1 MKIKTYQIDAF
12 TNQPFKGNPAGVCI
26 LEEPMEENLMQFIAA
41 EMNLSETA
49 FFYPIL
55 NDSAYPQDFY
65 NLRFFTPTV
74 EIPLCGHATLAT
86 SKLLFHL
93 NKVESGEIK
102 FKTQKGILTIGEAEG
117 KIEMD
122 FPQDELIDCTPS
134 EELLKVLGLKKVADS
149 KFGVNTNFLLL
160 RVDEVDSVKKLKPD
174 YSQLLNISAGIDLEA
189 VIVTALGDDPF
200 DFSSR
205 VFGPWVG
212 IDEDPV
218 TGSAHTVL
226 GPYYAELLGKK
237 SLNALQCSE
246 RTGEL
251 GLLISENNRIKISGE
266 AVIVLEGYLNL

>member
-12 TNQPFKGNPAGVCI
+12 TNQPFKGNPAGVCV
-26 LEEPMEENLMQFIAA
+26 LEEPLEESLMQSIAA

-55 NDSAYPQDFY
+55 NDPDYPEDFY

-93 NKVESGEIK
+93 KKVTSGEIR
-102 FKTQKGILTIGEAEG
+102 FKTQRGILTIAEQEG

-122 FPQDELIDCTPS
+122 FPLDELVDCTPS
-134 EELLKVLGLKKVADS
+134 EELLKVLGLKKVVDS

-160 RVDEVDSVKKLKPD
+160 RVEDVETVKQIQPD
-174 YSQLLNISAGIDLEA
+174 YGQLLNISAGIDLEA
-189 VIVTALGDDPF
+189 VIVTSTGNAPF

-226 GPYYAELLGKK
+226 GPYYAEVLNKK
-237 SLNALQCSE
+237 TLNALQCSE

-251 GLLISENNRIKISGE
+251 GLSITENNRIKIRGE
-266 AVIVLEGYLNL
+266 AVIVLGGYLNI